1 MRLALRAGYRVAI
14 ANSGD
19 LENLTLQLSIMAPEA
34 TPAIAEDVVRGSDVI
49 ILAIPLHQYKTLKPE
64 WFAGKVVIDAMNY
77 WPPAEGHI
85 AEFDR
90 EASSSEV
97 IAAYLPDAQVV
108 KALNHIAY
116 GELEADAGTGRAMVL
131 AGDDNASKKVVEQ
144 FIADIGYDPI
154 DLGNI
159 QDGARQQPDT
169 PLFDT
174 RYTRATL
181 PKMVQ

>member
-1 MRLALRAGYRVAI
+1 MRLALRAGYEAAI

-19 LENLTLQLSIMAPEA
+19 LNNLTLQLSIMAPEA

-64 WFAGKVVIDAMNY
+64 WFAGKIVIDAMNY

-85 AEFDR
+85 AEFDG

-97 IAAYLPDAQVV
+97 IAAYLPDATVV

-116 GELEADAGTGRAMVL
+116 GELEADASTGRAMVL
-131 AGDDNASKKVVEQ
+131 AGDDNAAKKVVEQ
-144 FIADIGYDPI
+144 LIVDIGYDPI

-159 QDGARQQPDT
+159 QGGTRQQPDT

-174 RYTRATL
+174 RYTRTTL
-181 PKMVQ
+181 PKMLQ